1 MQTFLCEPTFNLSLA
16 HLDYKRL
23 GKQRVEAYQILLA
36 LGDKWAWSVY
46 KGNKTPD
53 TYGWKNHPAV
63 KMWKNKEL
71 ALKFYYNETIFQW
84 TDRGYKNNMPLFE
97 RYGSPDYMPKFI
109 AVDWYNEQF
118 ITSHRCKL
126 LQKDYN
132 FYSQYN
138 WSVPDNWQEI
148 NYIWP
153 VK

>member
-53 TYGWKNHPAV
+53 TYGWKNHPV
-63 KMWKNKEL
+63 VLMWKTHTQ
-71 ALKFYYNETIFQW
+71 ALKHYYNNCLSEW
-84 TDRGYKNNMPLFE
+84 LKRGFVNNMPFPVIQTISTSALIMSME
-97 RYGSPDYMPKFI
+97 
-109 AVDWYNEQF
+109 WYTPEF
-118 ITSHRCKL
+118 ITCHRCKL